1 MIEILFRL
9 YVNGHKEWHLVRLVR
24 YCLCTL
30 ITDHSDPYNFFSST
44 STYSDVSSFFR
55 GPFLASFSLFSYFQW
70 GFFIQLIVNKNC
82 LWLDPIDRSLVLEAT
97 ALPLSHNHSQDS
109 VTRFGKIP
117 PLWHYVKKT
126 LAKGSFS
133 IWKHFQIFLVNAI
146 CYLANLP
153 CCKWLRI
160 EQAIYPSGHTDNG
173 CWYLLK

>member
-9 YVNGHKEWHLVRLVR
+9 YVNGHKEWHLVRLVW

-82 LWLDPIDRSLVLEAT
+82 LWLDLIDRSLVLEAT
-97 ALPLSHNHSQDS
+97 ALPLSHNHSQDVSS

-117 PLWHYVKKT
+117 PLWHYVKK
-126 LAKGSFS
+126 LWPKDHLVYGN
-133 IWKHFQIFLVNAI
+133 IFNFF
-146 CYLANLP
+146 
-153 CCKWLRI
+153 W
-160 EQAIYPSGHTDNG
+160 
-173 CWYLLK
+173 